1 MRFLIEAFDK
11 QTDYQVS
18 VTEIPKEYAEH
29 IKSIMGWTTKQQGW
43 EGYDLN
49 QKQVQ
54 AFEKLMQISIADSR
68 YYFQL
73 TCNGPD

>member
-11 QTDYQVS
+11 QTDDQVS
-18 VTEIPKEYAEH
+18 VTEIPKEHAEH

>member
-1 MRFLIEAFDK
+1 LRFLIEAFDK

-18 VTEIPKEYAEH
+18 ITEIPTEYAEH

-49 QKQVQ
+49 QNQVQ

-73 TCNGPD
+73 TCNGPY

>member
-11 QTDYQVS
+11 QTDYQVW
-18 VTEIPKEYAEH
+18 VAEIPKEYEEH
-29 IKSIMGWTTKQQGW
+29 IESIMGWTTKQQGW
-43 EGYDLN
+43 EGYDLDQN
-49 QKQVQ
+49 QVQ